1 MGLLKSEW
9 RKAVSTK
16 LLWILLASSVA
27 LSALTVVIYVLA
39 VPESAE
45 LLEVDALMDPG
56 YITTTLALAGG
67 ASVFVLILGIIGM
80 TGEYRHM
87 TITSTFLAT
96 PKRGRVL
103 FGKGITYAVLGA
115 GFAIVNIVAV
125 LGLMTLLLSGR
136 DHAPITLGMVG
147 NVVLGVTLGL
157 ALYAVVGVSVGS
169 LIKNQVAAIVIAVVW
184 VMLVE
189 PLMGLL
195 AEGIGKWLPGGAL
208 NAAMNV
214 TVREDLSSAD
224 LLPVWGG
231 ALLLLAYA
239 AAFAAIASFT
249 TVRRDI
255 T

>member
-16 LLWILLASSVA
+16 LLWILLASSIA
-27 LSALTVVIYVLA
+27 LNSLTVFIYVLA
-39 VPESAE
+39 MPESAE
-45 LLEVDALMDPG
+45 LLDVDALMDPG

-96 PKRGRVL
+96 PRRGRVL
-103 FGKGITYAVLGA
+103 FGKGVTYAILGA
-115 GFAIVNIVAV
+115 GFAIVNVAV
-125 LGLMTLLLSGR
+125 VLALMTVLLSGR
-136 DHAPITLGMVG
+136 DHAPVTAGMVG
-147 NVVLGVTLGL
+147 NVLLGVTLGL

-169 LIKNQVAAIVIAVVW
+169 LLKNQVAAIVIAVVW
-184 VMLVE
+184 VMLIE

-195 AEGIGKWLPGGAL
+195 VDGIGKWLPGGAL
-208 NAAMNV
+208 SAAMNV
-214 TVREDLSSAD
+214 TTREDLTSAD

-239 AAFAAIASFT
+239 AVFATIASFT